1 MIPADFIA
9 EWRGQAPW
17 VQSSQV
23 EQDLVISR
31 ALVEIFSD
39 DDLARALAFRGGT
52 ALFKLHLTPAPR
64 YSEDIDLVQT
74 IAEPIGPTLDLLRG
88 RLDSW
93 LGQPKRSFK
102 EGRVALLY
110 RFDSEDAQPL
120 PLRLKIEINSRE
132 HFSVFGLER
141 RLFEVASRW
150 FSGAA
155 SISTYALDEL
165 LGTKLRALYQRKKGR
180 DLFDLWWAAKHDA
193 ADFERIVRCFR
204 AYLDAEGHRVSR
216 AELEANLAKKL
227 EDHRFTADLQPLLA
241 PGVDWNLESA
251 AHLIAE
257 EVAPRLHG
265 KPWKGLGGS
274 GSGDG

>member
-9 EWRGQAPW
+9 EWRGQVPW

-31 ALVEIFSD
+31 ALVEIFRD
-39 DDLARALAFRGGT
+39 ENLARALAFRGGT
-52 ALFKLHLTPAPR
+52 ALFKLYLTPAPR

-102 EGRVALLY
+102 EGRVTLLY

-132 HFSVFGLER
+132 HFSVLGLER
-141 RLFEVASRW
+141 KRFEVNSRW
-150 FSGAA
+150 FSGIA
-155 SISTYALDEL
+155 SIPTYALDEL

-180 DLFDLWWAAKHDA
+180 DLFDLWWAAENA
-193 ADFERIVRCFR
+193 TVDFERIARCFR
-204 AYLDAEGHRVSR
+204 KYLEAEGLRVSR
-216 AELEANLAKKL
+216 AEFEENLARKL
-227 EDHRFTADLQPLLA
+227 EDRRFTADLRPLLA
-241 PGVDWNLESA
+241 PGVDWNLGKA
-251 AHLIAE
+251 ARLIAE
-257 EVAPRLHG
+257 EIAPRLHG
-265 KPWKGLGGS
+265 EPWQEIGEVGER
-274 GSGDG
+274 